1 MSISATVPPVPPMEP
16 LSIEQIDKVLKDKKR
31 PTQFYEYKDLP
42 ANPGDL
48 SRLLLSSPQR
58 FLFFT
63 ASSSTPV
70 GHWTA
75 MRRIGPDICWFS
87 SYGFLPDGELMISA
101 DQRAAPGQHTNKIS
115 KALDFLQKRGYTI
128 HYSTVP
134 LQSPDDGTVSCGIW
148 CLMFLTARINN
159 FEEFERRLASI
170 SIPEKYARAI
180 YNKQFLQPTT
190 SAEDPAA
197 Q

>member
-48 SRLLLSSPQR
+48 SRLLLSAPQR

-115 KALDFLQKRGYTI
+115 KALEFLQKRGYTI

-180 YNKQFLQPTT
+180 YNKQFLQPPT